1 MDNIIPSKFSSTRFH
16 QPWITTNIKHLSKC
30 KQRVFNKARASGSPS
45 DWSQYKSLKKI
56 TQQACREAHRSYIL
70 LLIDPIAKSNNKN
83 LWSYIKS
90 KQIDHTGVPPLFH
103 NGRTITDSKE
113 KANTLINHFSSVFT
127 DEDVYTVPTL
137 NNNSYPDIQPIII
150 QVLDV
155 YHHLTSL
162 QSHKAP
168 GPDNIPPML
177 LKIASSEI
185 SLSLTLI
192 FNASIHQGQL
202 PYDRKQANV
211 VPVFKKGSRAQPT
224 NYRPISL
231 TSVICKTLERIIHAH
246 ILSHLNYH
254 NILCDQQHGFRP
266 KRSCESQLITTIN
279 DIAKTLDAGFQTDV
293 IFLDLSKAFD
303 KVPHHRL
310 CAKLKHYGIRGPI
323 LTWIHDFLSNRH
335 HRVILD
341 GNFSDIHPVISGVPQ
356 GTILAPLL
364 FLVYIND
371 LPTSI
376 KCNVRLYA
384 DDAMLYSTIH
394 TLTDCISLQQDLNTL
409 FHWATT
415 WNMSFNPDKCEY
427 MKITLKHN
435 TISYNYTMS
444 NAKIKEVSTAKYLGV
459 TINNHLTWS
468 NHIDNICH
476 KALSVK
482 SFLQCNLTSCPPN
495 IKLLCYITMVRSILE
510 YASPVWSP

>member
-1 MDNIIPSKFSSTRFH
+1 MEGFR
-16 QPWITTNIKHLSKC
+16 
-30 KQRVFNKARASGSPS
+30 R
-45 DWSQYKSLKKI
+45 
-56 TQQACREAHRSYIL
+56 
-70 LLIDPIAKSNNKN
+70 
-83 LWSYIKS
+83 
-90 KQIDHTGVPPLFH
+90 
-103 NGRTITDSKE
+103 DS
-113 KANTLINHFSSVFT
+113 H
-127 DEDVYTVPTL
+127 
-137 NNNSYPDIQPIII
+137 
-150 QVLDV
+150 
-155 YHHLTSL
+155 
-162 QSHKAP
+162 
-168 GPDNIPPML
+168 
-177 LKIASSEI
+177 
-185 SLSLTLI
+185 
-192 FNASIHQGQL
+192 
-202 PYDRKQANV
+202 
-211 VPVFKKGSRAQPT
+211 
-224 NYRPISL
+224 
-231 TSVICKTLERIIHAH
+231 
-246 ILSHLNYH
+246 
-254 NILCDQQHGFRP
+254 ILCDQQHGFRP

-303 KVPHHRL
+303 KVPRHRL
-310 CAKLKHYGIRGPI
+310 CAKLKHYGIRGSI

-371 LPTSI
+371 LPTYTSI

-384 DDAMLYSTIH
+384 DDVMLYSTIH
-394 TLTDCISLQQDLNTL
+394 TLTDCIILQQDLNTL

-444 NAKIKEVSTAKYLGV
+444 NAKSKEVSTAKYLGV

-468 NHIDNICH
+468 NHINNICH

-482 SFLQCNLTSCPPN
+482 AFLQRNLTSCPPN
-495 IKLLCYITMVRSILE
+495 IKLLCYITMVRFILE
-510 YASPVWSP
+510 YASPLWLP